1 MPAEE
6 PVDKARGFARVFRSF
21 RHRDF
26 AVFWSGNFLSNVGTW
41 MQTVALGWLV
51 LEITDSA
58 WLLGVQGFVTAAPTL
73 LFTLVG
79 GAIADRV
86 DRRRLMLVMQ
96 FGMLALALLLG
107 TLALFEKIDLR
118 SILVIAFFSGLAMA
132 INIPAYQALY
142 PELVEEEDLLNAVAL
157 NTAQFNI
164 ARAVGP
170 TVAGLSLGALGSA
183 GCFYL
188 NAVSFLG
195 LIVAL
200 LIIRPPQ
207 FIPHKGGSVWQ
218 AMREGFAFVGE
229 RRLILLLLSVSGFL
243 SLFGLPFVILMPV
256 FARNLLGVG
265 ASGLGYLM
273 GGAGVGASLC
283 AIVLAYIGEPRN
295 KSRTITGS
303 AMIFSLALVLFS
315 MSGSFRL
322 SFVLLVVLGAAMVG
336 TLAVTNTSI
345 QLLTPPRMRG
355 RVMSMYNLSILGL
368 APLGSLQA
376 GAVAETLGAR
386 VALGYGGVL
395 CLVYFA
401 VLFFLLPSVWK
412 KEEAR
417 TPRVS

>member
-1 MPAEE
+1 MDE
-6 PVDKARGFARVFRSF
+6 ARGFARVFRSF

-26 AVFWSGNFLSNVGTW
+26 AVFWSGNFLSNIGTW

-58 WLLGVQGFVTAAPTL
+58 WMVGVNGFVSAAPTL
-73 LFTLVG
+73 LFTLIG

-107 TLALFEKIDLR
+107 TLTLLEKIDLR
-118 SILVIAFFSGLAMA
+118 SILVIAFLSGLAMA
-132 INIPAYQALY
+132 INYPAYQALY
-142 PELVEEEDLLNAVAL
+142 PELVKEEDLLNAVAL
-157 NTAQFNI
+157 NSAQFNI

-170 TVAGLSLGALGSA
+170 TVAGLALGAVGVA
-183 GCFYL
+183 ACFYL

-200 LIIRPPQ
+200 LLIRPPQ
-207 FIPHKGGSVWQ
+207 FIPHKGSSVWQ
-218 AMREGFAFVGE
+218 AMREGFGFVGE

-256 FARNLLGVG
+256 FARDLLGVG

-273 GGAGVGASLC
+273 GGAGLGASLC

-295 KSRTITGS
+295 KSQTITSS
-303 AMIFSLALVLFS
+303 AMTFSLALVGFS
-315 MSGSFRL
+315 MSGSFWL
-322 SFVLLVVLGAAMVG
+322 SFGLLAVLGAAMVG

-345 QLLTPPRMRG
+345 QRLTPPRMRG
-355 RVMSMYNLSILGL
+355 RVMSMYNLSLLGL

-376 GAVAETLGAR
+376 GAVAEVLGAR

-401 VLFFLLPSVWK
+401 GLFFLLPSVWR

-417 TPRVS
+417 TARES

>member
-1 MPAEE
+1 MDE
-6 PVDKARGFARVFRSF
+6 ARGFARVFRSF

-26 AVFWSGNFLSNVGTW
+26 AVFWSGNFLSNIGTW

-58 WLLGVQGFVTAAPTL
+58 WMVGVNGFVSAAPTL
-73 LFTLVG
+73 LFTLIG

-107 TLALFEKIDLR
+107 TLTLLEKIDLR
-118 SILVIAFFSGLAMA
+118 SILVIAFLSGLAMA
-132 INIPAYQALY
+132 INYPAYQALY
-142 PELVEEEDLLNAVAL
+142 PELVKEEDLLNAVAL
-157 NTAQFNI
+157 NSAQFNI

-170 TVAGLSLGALGSA
+170 TVAGLALGAVGVA
-183 GCFYL
+183 ACFYL

-200 LIIRPPQ
+200 LLIRPPQ
-207 FIPHKGGSVWQ
+207 FIPHKGSSVWQ
-218 AMREGFAFVGE
+218 AMREGFGFVGE

-256 FARNLLGVG
+256 FARDLLGVG

-273 GGAGVGASLC
+273 GGAGLGASLC

-295 KSRTITGS
+295 KSRTITSS
-303 AMIFSLALVLFS
+303 AMTFSLALVGFS
-315 MSGSFRL
+315 MSGSFWL
-322 SFVLLVVLGAAMVG
+322 SFGLLSVLGAAMVG

-345 QLLTPPRMRG
+345 QRLTPPRMRG
-355 RVMSMYNLSILGL
+355 RVMSMYNLSLLGL

-376 GAVAETLGAR
+376 GAVAEVLGAR

-401 VLFFLLPSVWK
+401 GLFFLLPSVWR

-417 TPRVS
+417 TARES

>member
-1 MPAEE
+1 M
-6 PVDKARGFARVFRSF
+6 DQARGFARVFRSF

-26 AVFWSGNFLSNVGTW
+26 AVFWSGNFLSNIGTW

-58 WLLGVQGFVTAAPTL
+58 WLVGVNGFVSAAPTL
-73 LFTLVG
+73 LFTLIG

-107 TLALFEKIDLR
+107 TLTLLEKIDLR
-118 SILVIAFFSGLAMA
+118 SILVIAFLSGLAMA
-132 INIPAYQALY
+132 INYPAYQALY
-142 PELVEEEDLLNAVAL
+142 PELVKEEDLLNAVAL
-157 NTAQFNI
+157 NSAQFNI

-170 TVAGLSLGALGSA
+170 TVAGLALGAVGVA
-183 GCFYL
+183 ACFYL

-200 LIIRPPQ
+200 LFIRPPQ

-218 AMREGFAFVGE
+218 AMREGFGFVGE

-256 FARNLLGVG
+256 FARDLLGVG

-273 GGAGVGASLC
+273 GGAGLGASLC

-295 KSRTITGS
+295 KSRTITSS
-303 AMIFSLALVLFS
+303 AMTFSLALVGFS
-315 MSGSFRL
+315 MSGSFWL
-322 SFVLLVVLGAAMVG
+322 SFVLLAVLGAAMVG

-345 QLLTPPRMRG
+345 QRLTPPRMRG
-355 RVMSMYNLSILGL
+355 RVMSMYNLSLLGL

-376 GAVAETLGAR
+376 GAVAEVLGAR

-401 VLFFLLPSVWK
+401 GLFFLLPSVWR

-417 TPRVS
+417 TATES

>member
-1 MPAEE
+1 MDE
-6 PVDKARGFARVFRSF
+6 ARGFARVFRSF

-26 AVFWSGNFLSNVGTW
+26 AVFWSGNFLSNIGTW

-58 WLLGVQGFVTAAPTL
+58 WMVGVNGFVTAAPTL
-73 LFTLVG
+73 LFTLIG

-96 FGMLALALLLG
+96 SGMLALALLLG
-107 TLALFEKIDLR
+107 TLTLLEKIDLR
-118 SILVIAFFSGLAMA
+118 SILVIAFLSGLAMA
-132 INIPAYQALY
+132 INYPAYQALY
-142 PELVEEEDLLNAVAL
+142 PELVKEEDLLNAVAL
-157 NTAQFNI
+157 NSAQFNI

-170 TVAGLSLGALGSA
+170 TVAGLALGAVGVA
-183 GCFYL
+183 ACFYL

-200 LIIRPPQ
+200 LFIRPPQ

-218 AMREGFAFVGE
+218 AMREGFGFVGE

-256 FARNLLGVG
+256 FARDLLGVG

-273 GGAGVGASLC
+273 GGAGLGASLC

-295 KSRTITGS
+295 KSRTITSS
-303 AMIFSLALVLFS
+303 AMTFSLALVGFS
-315 MSGSFRL
+315 MSGSFWL
-322 SFVLLVVLGAAMVG
+322 SFGLLSVLGAAMVG

-345 QLLTPPRMRG
+345 QRLTPPRMRG
-355 RVMSMYNLSILGL
+355 RVMSMYNLSLLGL

-376 GAVAETLGAR
+376 GAVAEVLGAR

-401 VLFFLLPSVWK
+401 GLFFLLPSVWR

-417 TPRVS
+417 TATES

>member
-1 MPAEE
+1 MDE
-6 PVDKARGFARVFRSF
+6 ARGFARVFRSF

-26 AVFWSGNFLSNVGTW
+26 AVFWSGNFLSNIGTW

-58 WLLGVQGFVTAAPTL
+58 WMVGVNGFVNAAPTL
-73 LFTLVG
+73 LFTLIG

-107 TLALFEKIDLR
+107 TLTLLEKIDLR
-118 SILVIAFFSGLAMA
+118 PILVIAFLSGLAMA
-132 INIPAYQALY
+132 INYPAYQALY
-142 PELVEEEDLLNAVAL
+142 PELVKEEDLLNAVAL
-157 NTAQFNI
+157 NSAQFNI

-170 TVAGLSLGALGSA
+170 TVAGLALGAVGVA
-183 GCFYL
+183 ACFYL

-200 LIIRPPQ
+200 LLIRRPQ
-207 FIPHKGGSVWQ
+207 FIPHKGSSVWQ
-218 AMREGFAFVGE
+218 AMREGFGFVGE

-256 FARNLLGVG
+256 FARDFLGVG

-273 GGAGVGASLC
+273 GGAGLGASLC

-295 KSRTITGS
+295 KSRTITLS
-303 AMIFSLALVLFS
+303 AMTFSLALVGFS
-315 MSGSFRL
+315 ISGSFWL
-322 SFVLLVVLGAAMVG
+322 SFGLLSVLGAAMVG

-345 QLLTPPRMRG
+345 QRLTPPRMRG
-355 RVMSMYNLSILGL
+355 RVMSMYNLSLLGL

-376 GAVAETLGAR
+376 GAVAEVLGAR

-401 VLFFLLPSVWK
+401 GLFFLLPSVWR

-417 TPRVS
+417 TARES

>member
-1 MPAEE
+1 MDE
-6 PVDKARGFARVFRSF
+6 ARGFARVFRSF

-26 AVFWSGNFLSNVGTW
+26 AVFWSGNFLSNIGTW

-58 WLLGVQGFVTAAPTL
+58 WMVGVNGFVSAAPTL
-73 LFTLVG
+73 LFTLIG

-107 TLALFEKIDLR
+107 TLTLLEKIDLR
-118 SILVIAFFSGLAMA
+118 SILVIAFLSGLAMA
-132 INIPAYQALY
+132 INYPAYQALY
-142 PELVEEEDLLNAVAL
+142 PELVKEEDLLNAVAL
-157 NTAQFNI
+157 NSAQFNI

-170 TVAGLSLGALGSA
+170 TVAGLALGAVGVA
-183 GCFYL
+183 ACFYL

-200 LIIRPPQ
+200 LFIRPPQ

-218 AMREGFAFVGE
+218 AMREGFGFVGE

-256 FARNLLGVG
+256 FARDLLGVG

-273 GGAGVGASLC
+273 GGAGLGASLC

-295 KSRTITGS
+295 KSRTITSS
-303 AMIFSLALVLFS
+303 AMTFSLALVGFS
-315 MSGSFRL
+315 MSGSFWL
-322 SFVLLVVLGAAMVG
+322 SFGLLSVLGAAMVG

-345 QLLTPPRMRG
+345 QRLTPPRMRG
-355 RVMSMYNLSILGL
+355 RVMSMYNLSLLGL
-368 APLGSLQA
+368 APLGSL
-376 GAVAETLGAR
+376 
-386 VALGYGGVL
+386 
-395 CLVYFA
+395 
-401 VLFFLLPSVWK
+401 
-412 KEEAR
+412 
-417 TPRVS
+417 

>member
-1 MPAEE
+1 M
-6 PVDKARGFARVFRSF
+6 DQARGFARVFRSF

-26 AVFWSGNFLSNVGTW
+26 AVFWSGNFLSNIGTW

-58 WLLGVQGFVTAAPTL
+58 WMVGVNGFVSAAPTL
-73 LFTLVG
+73 LFTLIG

-96 FGMLALALLLG
+96 FGMLVLALLLG
-107 TLALFEKIDLR
+107 TLTLLEKIDLR
-118 SILVIAFFSGLAMA
+118 SILVIAFLSGLAMA
-132 INIPAYQALY
+132 INYPAYQALY
-142 PELVEEEDLLNAVAL
+142 PELVKEEDLLNAVAL
-157 NTAQFNI
+157 NSAQFNI

-170 TVAGLSLGALGSA
+170 TVAGLALGAVGVA
-183 GCFYL
+183 ACFYL
-188 NAVSFLG
+188 NAASFLG

-200 LIIRPPQ
+200 LLIRPPQ
-207 FIPHKGGSVWQ
+207 FIPHKGSSVWQ
-218 AMREGFAFVGE
+218 AMREGFGFVGE

-256 FARNLLGVG
+256 FARDLLGVG

-273 GGAGVGASLC
+273 GGAGLGASLC

-295 KSRTITGS
+295 KSRTITSS
-303 AMIFSLALVLFS
+303 AMTFSLALVGFS
-315 MSGSFRL
+315 MSGSFWL
-322 SFVLLVVLGAAMVG
+322 SFGLLSVLGAAMVG
-336 TLAVTNTSI
+336 TLAVTTTSI
-345 QLLTPPRMRG
+345 QRLTPPRMRG
-355 RVMSMYNLSILGL
+355 RVMSMYNLSLLGL

-376 GAVAETLGAR
+376 GAVAEVLGAR

-401 VLFFLLPSVWK
+401 GLFFLLPSVWRE
-412 KEEAR
+412 EEAR
-417 TPRVS
+417 AAKES

>member
-1 MPAEE
+1 MDE
-6 PVDKARGFARVFRSF
+6 ARGFARVFRSF

-26 AVFWSGNFLSNVGTW
+26 AVFWSGNFLSNIGTW

-58 WLLGVQGFVTAAPTL
+58 WMVGVNGFVSAAPTL
-73 LFTLVG
+73 LFTLIG

-107 TLALFEKIDLR
+107 TLTLLEKIDLR
-118 SILVIAFFSGLAMA
+118 SILVIAFLSGLAMA
-132 INIPAYQALY
+132 INYPAYQALY
-142 PELVEEEDLLNAVAL
+142 PELVKEEDLLNAVAL
-157 NTAQFNI
+157 NSAQFNI

-170 TVAGLSLGALGSA
+170 TVAGLALGAVGVA
-183 GCFYL
+183 ACFYL

-200 LIIRPPQ
+200 LLIRPPQ
-207 FIPHKGGSVWQ
+207 FIPHKGSSVWQ
-218 AMREGFAFVGE
+218 AMREGFGFVGE

-256 FARNLLGVG
+256 FARDLLGVG

-273 GGAGVGASLC
+273 GGAGLGASLC

-295 KSRTITGS
+295 KSRTITSS
-303 AMIFSLALVLFS
+303 AMTFSLALVGFS
-315 MSGSFRL
+315 MSGSFWL
-322 SFVLLVVLGAAMVG
+322 SFGLLAVLGAAMVG

-345 QLLTPPRMRG
+345 QRLTPPRMRG
-355 RVMSMYNLSILGL
+355 RVMSMYNLSLLGL

-376 GAVAETLGAR
+376 GAVAEVLGAR

-401 VLFFLLPSVWK
+401 GLFFLLPSVWR

-417 TPRVS
+417 TARES

>member
-1 MPAEE
+1 MDE
-6 PVDKARGFARVFRSF
+6 ARGFARVFRSF

-26 AVFWSGNFLSNVGTW
+26 AVFWSGNFLSNIGTW

-58 WLLGVQGFVTAAPTL
+58 WMVGVNGFVSAAPTL
-73 LFTLVG
+73 LFTLIG
-79 GAIADRV
+79 GTIADRV

-107 TLALFEKIDLR
+107 TLTLLEKIDLR
-118 SILVIAFFSGLAMA
+118 SILVIAFLSGLAMA
-132 INIPAYQALY
+132 INYPAYQALY
-142 PELVEEEDLLNAVAL
+142 PELVKEEDLLNAVAL
-157 NTAQFNI
+157 NSAQFNI

-170 TVAGLSLGALGSA
+170 TVAGLALGAVGVA
-183 GCFYL
+183 ACFYL

-200 LIIRPPQ
+200 LLIRPPQ
-207 FIPHKGGSVWQ
+207 FIPHKGSSVWQ
-218 AMREGFAFVGE
+218 AMREGFGFVGE

-256 FARNLLGVG
+256 FARDLLGVG

-273 GGAGVGASLC
+273 GGAGLGASLC

-295 KSRTITGS
+295 KSRTITSS
-303 AMIFSLALVLFS
+303 AMTFSLALVGFS
-315 MSGSFRL
+315 MSGSFWL
-322 SFVLLVVLGAAMVG
+322 SFGLLAVLGAAMVG

-345 QLLTPPRMRG
+345 QRLTPPRMRG
-355 RVMSMYNLSILGL
+355 RVMSMYNLSLLGL

-376 GAVAETLGAR
+376 GAVAEVLGAR

-401 VLFFLLPSVWK
+401 GLFFLLPSVWR

-417 TPRVS
+417 TARES

>member
-1 MPAEE
+1 LPDFSGIYSPESTHSKFKAFPARRGEVETATQEQESSLPAQSVPARE
-6 PVDKARGFARVFRSF
+6 PVDEARGFARVFRSF

-26 AVFWSGNFLSNVGTW
+26 AVFWSGNFLSNIGTW

-58 WLLGVQGFVTAAPTL
+58 WMVGVNGFVSAAPTL
-73 LFTLVG
+73 LFTLIG

-96 FGMLALALLLG
+96 SGMLALALLLG
-107 TLALFEKIDLR
+107 TLTLLEKIDLR
-118 SILVIAFFSGLAMA
+118 SILVIAFLSGLAMA
-132 INIPAYQALY
+132 INYPAYQALY

-157 NTAQFNI
+157 NSAQFNI

-170 TVAGLSLGALGSA
+170 TVAGLALGTVGVA
-183 GCFYL
+183 ACFYL

-218 AMREGFAFVGE
+218 AMREGFGFVGE

-256 FARNLLGVG
+256 FARDLLGVG

-273 GGAGVGASLC
+273 GGNRRTRQEPWPQQSLSTERRQRRRR
-283 AIVLAYIGEPRN
+283 LPPRFLCH
-295 KSRTITGS
+295 RI
-303 AMIFSLALVLFS
+303 
-315 MSGSFRL
+315 
-322 SFVLLVVLGAAMVG
+322 GAAMRFVCVAHG
-336 TLAVTNTSI
+336 STISKTSTLKSPIT
-345 QLLTPPRMRG
+345 G
-355 RVMSMYNLSILGL
+355 
-368 APLGSLQA
+368 
-376 GAVAETLGAR
+376 
-386 VALGYGGVL
+386 
-395 CLVYFA
+395 
-401 VLFFLLPSVWK
+401 
-412 KEEAR
+412 
-417 TPRVS
+417 

>member
-1 MPAEE
+1 MDE
-6 PVDKARGFARVFRSF
+6 ARGFARVFRSF

-26 AVFWSGNFLSNVGTW
+26 AVFWSGNFLSNIGTW

-58 WLLGVQGFVTAAPTL
+58 WMVGVNGFVSAAPTL
-73 LFTLVG
+73 LFTLIG

-96 FGMLALALLLG
+96 FGMLALALLLR
-107 TLALFEKIDLR
+107 TLTLLEKIDLR
-118 SILVIAFFSGLAMA
+118 SILVIAFLSGLAMA
-132 INIPAYQALY
+132 INYPAYQALY
-142 PELVEEEDLLNAVAL
+142 PELVKEEDLLNAVAL
-157 NTAQFNI
+157 NSAQFNI

-170 TVAGLSLGALGSA
+170 TVAGLALGAVGVA
-183 GCFYL
+183 ACFYL

-200 LIIRPPQ
+200 LLIRPPQ
-207 FIPHKGGSVWQ
+207 FISHKGSSVWQ
-218 AMREGFAFVGE
+218 AMREGFGFVGE

-256 FARNLLGVG
+256 FARDLLGVG

-273 GGAGVGASLC
+273 GGAGLGASLC

-295 KSRTITGS
+295 KSRTITLS
-303 AMIFSLALVLFS
+303 AMTFSLALVGFS
-315 MSGSFRL
+315 ISGSFWL
-322 SFVLLVVLGAAMVG
+322 SFGLLSVLGAAMVG

-345 QLLTPPRMRG
+345 QRLTPPRMRG
-355 RVMSMYNLSILGL
+355 RVMSMYNLSLLGL

-376 GAVAETLGAR
+376 GAVAEVLGAR

-401 VLFFLLPSVWK
+401 GLFFLLPSVWR

-417 TPRVS
+417 TARES

>member
-1 MPAEE
+1 M
-6 PVDKARGFARVFRSF
+6 DKARGFARVFRSF

-58 WLLGVQGFVTAAPTL
+58 WLLGVNGFVTAAPTL
-73 LFTLVG
+73 LFTLIG

-107 TLALFEKIDLR
+107 TITLLEKIDLR
-118 SILVIAFFSGLAMA
+118 SILIISFLSGLAMA
-132 INIPAYQALY
+132 INYPAYQALY
-142 PELVEEEDLLNAVAL
+142 PELVKEEDLLNAVAL
-157 NTAQFNI
+157 NSAQFNI

-170 TVAGLSLGALGSA
+170 TMAGLALGAVGVA
-183 GCFYL
+183 ACFYL
-188 NAVSFLG
+188 NAASFLG

-207 FIPHKGGSVWQ
+207 IIHHKGGSVWQ
-218 AMREGFAFVGE
+218 AMREGFGFVGE
-229 RRLILLLLSVSGFL
+229 RKLILLLLSVSGFL

-256 FARNLLGVG
+256 FARDLLGVG

-273 GGAGVGASLC
+273 GGAGLGASLG

-295 KSRTITGS
+295 KSRTIIGS
-303 AMIFSLALVLFS
+303 AMTFSLALVLFS
-315 MSGSFRL
+315 MSRSFWL
-322 SFVLLVVLGAAMVG
+322 SFLVLAVLGAAMVG
-336 TLAVTNTSI
+336 TLAVINTSI

-355 RVMSMYNLSILGL
+355 RVMSMYNLSVLGL

-401 VLFFLLPSVWK
+401 GLFFLLPSVWA

-417 TPRVS
+417 TARES